1 MRECAHSVT
10 DTNDVHTEEAGHE
23 AHWDEED
30 GYYGKHVYRFAINIL
45 RRLDEL
51 DVLYGH
57 KLGSVERF
65 ITVPGLVSDSGQDL
79 LDRFAFE
86 IVS

>member
-30 GYYGKHVYRFAINIL
+30 GYYGEHVYRFAVNIL
-45 RRLDEL
+45 GRLDEL
-51 DVLYGH
+51 DVLDGD
-57 KLGSVERF
+57 KLGSVEEF
-65 ITVPGLVSDSGQDL
+65 ITVCGLL
-79 LDRFAFE
+79 LD
-86 IVS
+86 SD